1 MVVSDQVMV
10 IVSDV
15 DDAKHGMI
23 TVVESVGK
31 AGRLVESLLEEGFER
46 DRIRVFAGGEMAM
59 QVRHRPVVTF
69 GADGEV
75 SDPDLNAGLDALGI
89 SSGSDAESPAE
100 QVAAAPY
107 QQNGLRFAHAFRPA

>member
-1 MVVSDQVMV
+1 MAVSDQVMV

-23 TVVESVGK
+23 TVVESVRK
-31 AGRLVESLLEEGFER
+31 AGGIVETLLEEGFEQV
-46 DRIRVFAGGEMAM
+46 RIRVFAGGEMAM

-69 GADGEV
+69 GADGEG
-75 SDPDLNAGLDALGI
+75 SDPDLDDDLDTVTI
-89 SSGSDAESPAE
+89 SSGTDAEPPAE

-107 QQNGLRFAHAFRPA
+107 QQNGVRFAHAFRPA